1 MLLMHVR
8 DRRLHQPC
16 PGLPVN
22 IYMLRTDL
30 IRSVACLDEDAA
42 AAGCLRF
49 TTAACDGVPLPLT
62 TETSQRSNLPIALM
76 KRPSASSQCWSR
88 TREAIGCYF
97 KVYNE

>member
-1 MLLMHVR
+1 MNKRNHLRRALPTTQRGQDHPMLLMHVR

-30 IRSVACLDEDAA
+30 IRSVAGLDEDAA

-62 TETSQRSNLPIALM
+62 TEP
-76 KRPSASSQCWSR
+76 
-88 TREAIGCYF
+88 
-97 KVYNE
+97 